1 MAIQKI
7 STLQINTAG
16 SLVGQS
22 ISVAAN
28 GNAYWANVSGGDI
41 GPAFD
46 KANAANYFAYVVNA
60 NTIAAFNQANLVA
73 GAVTTANS
81 IAVAAFAQ
89 ANTKYSAS
97 GGTINGDV
105 SISGNLSLTGNT
117 VFNNVATFVVNDP
130 LIYLAGNNYTSDIVD
145 IGFIANYVNATGS
158 NVHTGLLRDAGN
170 KEYYVFEGYDKE
182 PINNV
187 VDVAGNNFTISVLNA
202 TLKTSNIMLGGI
214 NALSWIR
221 SSYDT
226 TNLVAGAVTTAN
238 STAVAAFGRANSA
251 QTIAIAAF
259 AQANTGGGGG
269 SFTGGTVAN
278 ATTFLS
284 GVTLNSTL
292 TAASSVGTAGQ
303 ALISTGSGVNWSSLI
318 PTYNYSS
325 QFNGGNYLSTPNSTD
340 LKIGRAHV

>member
-1 MAIQKI
+1 MATQKI

-28 GNAYWANVSGGDI
+28 GNAYWANVSGDI
-41 GPAFD
+41 GPVFD

-81 IAVAAFAQ
+81 IAVAAFTQ

-117 VFNNVATFVVNDP
+117 VFNNVATFIVNDP

-170 KEYYVFEGYDKE
+170 KEYYFFEGYDKE

-202 TLKTSNIMLGGI
+202 TLRTSNIMLGGI

-238 STAVAAFGRANSA
+238 STAVAAFDRANSA

-269 SFTGGTVAN
+269 GGSSINTANIVTFSNTRTSTNANSGAVIIAGGLGVSGNVYTANRVGYSNTTNSSIVYTYYNTTTLSLDTV
-278 ATTFLS
+278 FE
-284 GVTLNSTL
+284 
-292 TAASSVGTAGQ
+292 
-303 ALISTGSGVNWSSLI
+303 
-318 PTYNYSS
+318 
-325 QFNGGNYLSTPNSTD
+325 
-340 LKIGRAHV
+340 